1 MHVSPTSSISHRESE
16 RVLESGKPDGGDSMP
31 EATKSEVANHLAA
44 GYTPDQLIITNE
56 GRVLIDYDKVD
67 DAAFMEAL
75 RTHQNEK
82 K

>member
-1 MHVSPTSSISHRESE
+1 
-16 RVLESGKPDGGDSMP
+16 MP